1 MSIPPQTAER
11 SPAQYDYDEPPYDQP
26 PADDDSTRRPRR
38 DFERVPPWNLDA
50 EQSVLG
56 GMLLSKD
63 AVSDVVGVL
72 GKPGM
77 GAFYK
82 PAHETIY
89 RTIFDMWGK
98 GEPAD
103 PITVGA
109 ALLELGD
116 LAKVGGPA
124 YLHTLVQ
131 SVPTAANA
139 EYYAEIMRK
148 LFKRR
153 RAIEVQTQGIQR
165 LYDEDGDVD
174 EHIDQSLAGLQ
185 DLTTAT
191 MEAPKLSVADRWQD
205 YLDQLE
211 QGEDPSAIESPYKDL
226 NEVVSIKAGDLV
238 TIGAETGG
246 GKSLVAIQ
254 WGTHVAIKQNKPV
267 LFFSM
272 EMNAT
277 SLMSRIIACT
287 AKVDLGR
294 LDSKKNI
301 TESDWDKVRG
311 VDDQMSRAHN
321 FILEDDGS
329 VTLSTIRARARWMA
343 SKGMPVGLIMVD
355 YIQLMEAETKAS
367 RGNRTQEVADIS
379 RGLKRIAMDFNVPVI
394 SLAQFNRE
402 AKDRKP
408 TVTDFKESSAI
419 EQDSSVILLM
429 HSPRDSEGN
438 ILAPDE
444 ITMTVAKNR
453 NGVKG
458 REIELIKRAHY
469 ARLDTK
475 RNS

>member
-1 MSIPPQTAER
+1 MSIPPQTTDRA
-11 SPAQYDYDEPPYDQP
+11 PAYQDHDEPPYDIEHETHQ
-26 PADDDSTRRPRR
+26 AARG
-38 DFERVPPWNLDA
+38 FERVPPWDLDA
-50 EQSVLG
+50 EQGSLG

-63 AVSDVVGVL
+63 AISAVVGKL
-72 GKPGM
+72 GKPRDGI
-77 GAFYK
+77 FYR
-82 PAHETIY
+82 PAHETVY
-89 RTIFDMWGK
+89 RAIFDLWAA
-98 GEPAD
+98 GEPVD
-103 PITVGA
+103 PITTA
-109 ALLELGD
+109 AELVKRGEIT
-116 LAKVGGPA
+116 KVGGA
-124 YLHTLVQ
+124 SYLHALVQ
-131 SVPTAANA
+131 AVPTAANA
-139 EYYAEIMRK
+139 DYYAEIVLERS
-148 LFKRR
+148 KRR
-153 RAIEVQTQGIQR
+153 RAIETHTKAVQD
-165 LYDEDGDVD
+165 LYAEDGDTD
-174 EHIDQSLAGLQ
+174 ELIDRSLATLQ
-185 DLTTAT
+185 DLTVAT

-226 NEVVSIKAGDLV
+226 NDVVSIKAGDLV

-254 WGTHVAIKQNKPV
+254 WGAHVAMRQDKPV

-272 EMNAT
+272 EMSAT
-277 SLMSRIIACT
+277 SLMSRITACT

-294 LDSKKNI
+294 LDRKKDI
-301 TESDWDKVRG
+301 TESDWDKIRAVS
-311 VDDQMSRAHN
+311 DQMSRAHN

-355 YIQLMEAETKAS
+355 YVQLMEAETKAN

-408 TVTDFKESSAI
+408 QVTDFKESSAI

-429 HSPRDSEGN
+429 HSPRDSEGE
-438 ILAPDE
+438 IITPDE

-469 ARLDTK
+469 ARLDNK
-475 RNS
+475 RHQ